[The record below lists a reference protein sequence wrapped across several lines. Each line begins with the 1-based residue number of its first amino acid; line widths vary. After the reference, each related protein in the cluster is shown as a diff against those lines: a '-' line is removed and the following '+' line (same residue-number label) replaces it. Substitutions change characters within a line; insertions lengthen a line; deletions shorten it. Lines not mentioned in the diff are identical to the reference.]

1 MWANLLSFTLLA
13 LSFSAWSDA
22 AITPA
27 IYTDGHEFSNY
38 LTAPWVLKSHP
49 SSPKTVAFHPRL
61 DLSQGEYA
69 HLMPNPDAIPLHEYF
84 PEDLH
89 LQKVAADQAVLI
101 TTRRNTPISLE
112 NWTPWIE
119 GNVEYQGLEGREKAK
134 IRRWIKQ
141 YYVDGVEKRE
151 IRDRASA
158 FIWSLKQAA
167 RPDTIWWAK
176 SLVDKNSK
184 NNEFIDLVAI
194 GDYLKF
200 YDTAEPDMSD
210 AYIKK
215 VTPKIIKTLSLDR
228 ELKPRRSALNIGQ
241 LMEYRDNQGFMR
253 YKERMIVIIEDLLE
267 GFPDKTDEEKQVILQ
282 DIYLIFGSTLAEAR
296 QKSIVFRDRSHL
308 IFQRIDPNIE
318 LSAEKDYDRIKN
330 ELTSLANLKSK
341 LHFWQRS
348 S

>member
-1 MWANLLSFTLLA
+1 MLSLPAGCWTELKIKGAQLGVQPDDHPEQIPKKPLEHQNVGQSTLLHTFGA
-13 LSFSAWSDA
+13 VILAWSDA

-215 VTPKIIKTLSLDR
+215 VTP
-228 ELKPRRSALNIGQ
+228 EN
-241 LMEYRDNQGFMR
+241 NQ
-253 YKERMIVIIEDLLE
+253 D
-267 GFPDKTDEEKQVILQ
+267 
-282 DIYLIFGSTLAEAR
+282 
-296 QKSIVFRDRSHL
+296 
-308 IFQRIDPNIE
+308 
-318 LSAEKDYDRIKN
+318 
-330 ELTSLANLKSK
+330 SLA
-341 LHFWQRS
+341 RS
-348 S
+348 RT